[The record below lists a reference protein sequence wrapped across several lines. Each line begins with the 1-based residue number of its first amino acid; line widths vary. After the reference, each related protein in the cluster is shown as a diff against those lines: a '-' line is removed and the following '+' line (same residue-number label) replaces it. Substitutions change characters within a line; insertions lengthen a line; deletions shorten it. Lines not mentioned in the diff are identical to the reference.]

1 MSQECGG
8 SASLTNIKVQRN
20 FKTASESATYLH
32 YGGAAEGLTATYL
45 HYGGAAEGL
54 TATYLHYGGAA
65 EGLTAGTVVLVNIC
79 CSQLVNLHHQ

>member
-1 MSQECGG
+1 MGQECGG
-8 SASLTNIKVQRN
+8 SASLSNIKVQRN
-20 FKTASESATYLH
+20 FKTASES
-32 YGGAAEGLTATYL
+32 ATYL

>member
-54 TATYLHYGGAA
+54 TA
-65 EGLTAGTVVLVNIC
+65 GTVVLVNIC
-79 CSQLVNLHHQ
+79 CGQLVNLQHQ

>member
-45 HYGGAAEGL
+45 HYGGAAD
-54 TATYLHYGGAA
+54 
-65 EGLTAGTVVLVNIC
+65 GLTAGTVVLVNIC
-79 CSQLVNLHHQ
+79 CGQLVNLQHQ